1 MHYSKFTTLLY
12 QINSPSYMVYSLSSY
27 SINILFFKLFRLH
40 WNFLYFS
47 LKLLHFVNVS
57 DQCCSNFLKTEPWK
71 SSDKEYFNLPFYE
84 IIIHDI
90 NLFIHWFF
98 FNGEGIKIL
107 FHALV
112 NDLKNESPWIVF
124 NLIVSFHK
132 FKCTDF
138 YFNYCDIRVSSL
150 LLRCVV

>member
-1 MHYSKFTTLLY
+1 MFWNAELQLRSEIH
-12 QINSPSYMVYSLSSY
+12 VSY
-27 SINILFFKLFRLH
+27 SALFKIHNITLPNKFSFLYGIQFKLLWHKHSFFKLFRLH

-71 SSDKEYFNLPFYE
+71 SPDKEYFNLPFYE

-98 FNGEGIKIL
+98 FQWRG
-107 FHALV
+107 
-112 NDLKNESPWIVF
+112 DKNTFS
-124 NLIVSFHK
+124 
-132 FKCTDF
+132 CTG
-138 YFNYCDIRVSSL
+138 
-150 LLRCVV
+150 

>member
-27 SINILFFKLFRLH
+27 SINILFFKLVRLH

-71 SSDKEYFNLPFYE
+71 SPDKEYFNFMKLSFM
-84 IIIHDI
+84 ILIF
-90 NLFIHWFF
+90 LFIDFF

-112 NDLKNESPWIVF
+112 NDLKNESSWIVF